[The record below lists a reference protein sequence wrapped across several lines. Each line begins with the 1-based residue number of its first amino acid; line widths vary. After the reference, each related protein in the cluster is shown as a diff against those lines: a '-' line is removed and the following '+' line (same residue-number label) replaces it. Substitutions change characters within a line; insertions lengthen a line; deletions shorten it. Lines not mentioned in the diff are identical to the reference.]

1 MDNQKF
7 WELAF
12 FFPSQIVTSISL
24 MEEIQSDKRFG
35 IPLNWVDKKIGIEER
50 RVAAEGTLPSDM
62 ATSASIEA
70 LKNASINP
78 GHLSLIIYCG
88 IEKDFMEPGTA
99 HVVQKNLGSN
109 AVCMDVTNACQGI
122 ISGISV
128 ADSMIGSGCIDNA
141 LICSGELA
149 SKSVKKFLNKIKNKD
164 ASYLRDRLG
173 VMTVGDAGSAVILT
187 RKKMTLEYKISFLI
201 QEESMPNFAILN
213 IMKIPFSKEKQSINQ
228 ITKEIQSFI
237 ISAELFD
244 SMSNEK
250 ENLSL
255 KSLTTK
261 VEKLIVDH
269 AVEITNGS
277 QVQAASLLGVST
289 SSICRKKNHEI
300 KKPA

>member
-35 IPLNWVDKKIGIEER
+35 ISLNWVDKKIGIEER

-128 ADSMIGSGCIDNA
+128 ADSMIDSGCIDNA

-149 SKSVKKFLNKIKNKD
+149 KQVSQ
-164 ASYLRDRLG
+164 
-173 VMTVGDAGSAVILT
+173 
-187 RKKMTLEYKISFLI
+187 EIS
-201 QEESMPNFAILN
+201 
-213 IMKIPFSKEKQSINQ
+213 
-228 ITKEIQSFI
+228 
-237 ISAELFD
+237 
-244 SMSNEK
+244 
-250 ENLSL
+250 
-255 KSLTTK
+255 
-261 VEKLIVDH
+261 
-269 AVEITNGS
+269 
-277 QVQAASLLGVST
+277 
-289 SSICRKKNHEI
+289 
-300 KKPA
+300 